1 MDAVSVKFLIGG
13 YKQACITTCTY
24 THTHYMYA
32 ATVVGGMKVES
43 RIYEYEIV
51 RWCIYVSVLLKSVAH
66 QVV

>member
-1 MDAVSVKFLIGG
+1 MHNNMYLH
-13 YKQACITTCTY
+13 
-24 THTHYMYA
+24 THTYCMYA